1 MGHNWKSKSQFQRLS
16 FELARHERTDFERA
30 VLPYLR
36 LIAPTAMQTQAQGS
50 LDVAGVD
57 LVVPGKKDGR
67 FELGVQCKG
76 FQVTETRIAR
86 DQIRQC
92 VESIKD
98 FAQGSAH
105 VEKYWLV
112 HNRSGNSK
120 MLHDAVI
127 EHLNDLVRTGRAK
140 EARLFDRDAFLAEIL
155 NRVFVRFRQFISE
168 RCQHF
173 EESGAAG
180 LSNSPVEKVPYQ
192 VQEVRVSQYRFDDS
206 SASSTRLGDPLDEA
220 TLTASGDSRLG
231 LLLGKFGMGKTTL
244 AFRLAN
250 RPEHLVLYV
259 PAAVFPPKVSGTKEL
274 LKYLTGAAEFV
285 DAYPIEDQPA
295 VERMARLM
303 SDKLLSENESRLV
316 LVIDG
321 LDESPFLTSGNG
333 LPTLFD
339 ALSNI
344 RSRAVLTMRTEF
356 WLTRSESL
364 LTGYAGR
371 AAPTK
376 RSERNRRLTLIELQP
391 WENEQMSQLVEQ
403 ARAAS
408 LTDEERQKLALLAE
422 KIRADG
428 YTRLYGDI
436 PRKPLF
442 LRLLI
447 DFVAEHGVTETSLA
461 RLFREWVDMKLRRDV
476 IAPLSHSGPGRSGIT
491 AGAQAADVVR
501 TIAMQSMKAAAVL
514 MTKSVEHSVELLPQ
528 CNFDALSRE
537 VPALAHEADMAGLV
551 LNSLLTPT
559 RKHGAVVAVQFAHR
573 AFQEY
578 FLARTMLEDDALR
591 GVTLPDEVT
600 LWLERLRVE
609 TAS

>member
-16 FELARHERTDFERA
+16 YELAHHERTDFERA
-30 VLPYLR
+30 VLPYVR
-36 LIAPTAMQTQAQGS
+36 LIAPGAVQTQAQGS

-57 LVVPGKKDGR
+57 IVVPGKKDGW

-92 VESIKD
+92 VESIEA
-98 FAQGSAH
+98 FAQRSAR

-120 MLHDAVI
+120 VLHDAVF
-127 EHLNDLVRTGRAK
+127 EHLQNLMRTGRAQ
-140 EARLFDRDAFLAEIL
+140 EARLLDRDAFLAEIM
-155 NRVFVRFRQFISE
+155 NSVFARFREFISA
-168 RCQHF
+168 RCHRF
-173 EESGAAG
+173 EENGPAG
-180 LSNSPVEKVPYQ
+180 IPDTPIEHVPYR

-206 SASSTRLGDPLDEA
+206 SASSARLGDPLDEA
-220 TLTASGDSRLG
+220 TLQASGDSRLG
-231 LLLGKFGMGKTTL
+231 LLLGRFGMGKTTL
-244 AFRLAN
+244 AFRLAK

-285 DAYPIEDQPA
+285 DVYPIEDQPA
-295 VERMARLM
+295 VERMVRLM
-303 SDKLLSENESRLV
+303 SDKLLSENQSRLV

-321 LDESPFLTSGNG
+321 LDESPFLTMGNG

-356 WLTRSESL
+356 WEGRSESL

-391 WENEQMSQLVEQ
+391 WANEQMSQLVEQ
-403 ARAAS
+403 AFVTAQGGK
-408 LTDEERQKLALLAE
+408 ERRNLALLAE
-422 KIRADG
+422 KIRADS
-428 YTRLYGDI
+428 YADLYGDI

-442 LRLLI
+442 LHLLI
-447 DFVAEHGVTETSLA
+447 DFVAEHGVAETSLA
-461 RLFREWVDMKLRRDV
+461 KLFREWIDMKLRRDV
-476 IAPLSHSGPGRSGIT
+476 IAPLSHGGPGRSGIT
-491 AGAQAADVVR
+491 ADTQAPDVVR
-501 TIAMQSMKAAAVL
+501 TIAMQAMKTAAVL
-514 MTKSVEHSVELLPQ
+514 MTATAENRVELLPQ
-528 CNFDALSRE
+528 CDFAALAQQ
-537 VPALAHEADMAGLV
+537 VPALAHQADLAGLV
-551 LNSLLTPT
+551 LNSLLMPA

-578 FLARTMLEDDALR
+578 FLARTMLEDGALR
-591 GVTLPDEVT
+591 DAVVPEEVRT
-600 LWLERLRVE
+600 WLGRLRGEVM
-609 TAS
+609 S